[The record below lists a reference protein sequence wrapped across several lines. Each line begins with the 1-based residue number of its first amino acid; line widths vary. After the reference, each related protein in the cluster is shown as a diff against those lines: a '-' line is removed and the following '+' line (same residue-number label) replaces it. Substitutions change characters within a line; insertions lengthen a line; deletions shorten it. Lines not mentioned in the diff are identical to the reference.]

1 MQNSPY
7 TVVSLGGSVIVPD
20 DINVEFLKNFATMV
34 RKHLATGHKFIIIAG
49 GGKTCR
55 KYQDAARAMGELSKN
70 DLDWLGIH
78 TTRLNGHLLRS
89 IFRAEAHPA
98 LIKDPTETIPVADI
112 VIAAGWEPGWST
124 DFVAVKLAKNAGAKR
139 LVNISNTD
147 YVYTADP
154 KVDPTATRIEETNW
168 KDFRKLLPVEWDPGL
183 SAPFDPVAAE
193 EAEGAEME
201 VAVIGP
207 DLTQFDAYLSG
218 QPFKGTLISG

>member
-1 MQNSPY
+1 MATSPW

-20 DINVEFLKNFATMV
+20 KIDTAFLKNFAAVV
-34 RKHLATGHKFIIIAG
+34 RKHLAAGKKFVIIAG

-55 KYQDAARAMGELSKN
+55 NYQDAARELGELSKN

-98 LIKDPTETIPVADI
+98 LIKDPTESIPMADVI
-112 VIAAGWEPGWST
+112 IAAGWEPGWST
-124 DFVAVKLAKNAGAKR
+124 DFVAVKLAKNAGAKQ

-154 KVDPTATRIEETNW
+154 KKDQNAKKIEKSNW

-183 SAPFDPVAAE
+183 SVPFDPVAAE
-193 EAEGAEME
+193 EAEAGQLE

-207 DLTQFDAYLSG
+207 DLAQFDAYLGG

>member
-1 MQNSPY
+1 MDSSY
-7 TVVSLGGSVIVPD
+7 TVVSLGGSVIVPEE
-20 DINVEFLKNFATMV
+20 INTSFLKNFADTV
-34 RKHLATGHKFIIIAG
+34 RRHLGNGHKFIIIAG

-55 KYQDAARAMGELSKN
+55 KYQDAARALGELSKN

-78 TTRLNGHLLRS
+78 ATRLNGHLLRS

-124 DFVAVKLAKNAGAKR
+124 DYVAVKLAKNAGAKKM
-139 LVNISNTD
+139 VNVSSAE

-154 KVDPTATRIEETNW
+154 KKDPSATKIEKIGW
-168 KDFRKLLPVEWDPGL
+168 KEFRALLPAEWDPGL
-183 SAPFDPVAAE
+183 STPFDPVAAE
-193 EAEGAEME
+193 EAEASSMQ

-207 DLTQFDAYLSG
+207 DLAQFDAYLSG
-218 QPFKGTLISG
+218 QPFKGTLIS